1 VVELDCLVSGLEVH
15 GQEEGY
21 ASASEKPVLGIDV
34 ALVAGLLVLDRMI
47 EEHGLVLT
55 QSDLDTEEA
64 ESEEE
69 AVATVRDIG
78 AVA

>member
-1 VVELDCLVSGLEVH
+1 
-15 GQEEGY
+15 
-21 ASASEKPVLGIDV
+21 
-34 ALVAGLLVLDRMI
+34 
-47 EEHGLVLT
+47 VLT

-64 ESEEE
+64 ESDEE